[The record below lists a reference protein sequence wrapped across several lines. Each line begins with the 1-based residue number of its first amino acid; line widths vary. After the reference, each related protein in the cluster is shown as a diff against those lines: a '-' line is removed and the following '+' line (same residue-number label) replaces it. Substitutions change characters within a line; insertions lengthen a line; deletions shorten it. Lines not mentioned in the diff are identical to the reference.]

1 MLLVVGA
8 ACSLLALYSI
18 FQFQFCYSAICLYC
32 LSVCY
37 SVSISD
43 LYNAYCSIA
52 YIYIYHIIYTYG
64 RNTSAAQIIG
74 VSIKLAGRAGAKGRR
89 AAARLG
95 T

>member
-1 MLLVVGA
+1 MKPHQRCA
-8 ACSLLALYSI
+8 
-18 FQFQFCYSAICLYC
+18 
-32 LSVCY
+32 
-37 SVSISD
+37 
-43 LYNAYCSIA
+43 
-52 YIYIYHIIYTYG
+52 G